1 VSQPR
6 IAVFARLANGAV
18 KPTRIIAG
26 QGTRL
31 GRTIHGIGYNPLRD
45 EIITVNPLA
54 AAILA
59 FRGAAEGEEAP
70 LRVIQGTNT
79 HLILPH
85 AVSLDPQNKEI
96 IVGDRESQVVVFS
109 DTADGNP
116 APLRLLRGP
125 KTKLAFVVGTAVDP
139 ERNLLFVANTGPGA
153 TGILIFNR
161 TDSGDVAPRGMLS
174 GPKTGLTYPWE
185 VRVFG
190 DKLFVAGT
198 NSSYRMP
205 YDRGELHPRTD
216 LTSVPQSPWSS
227 DTLGFIGVW
236 NITDC
241 GDVPPRAIIKGAV
254 SGLIHPTG
262 VVLDPVHGEIY
273 ASDSV
278 RNGIFTY
285 LIPDLF
291 KPAPGP

>member
-1 VSQPR
+1 MKP
-6 IAVFARLANGAV
+6 ARV
-18 KPTRIIAG
+18 IAG

-31 GRTIHGIGYNPLRD
+31 GRTIHGIAYNDVRD

-54 AAILA
+54 AAVLA
-59 FRGAAEGEEAP
+59 FRGDAEGEAAP
-70 LRVIQGTNT
+70 LRVIQGPRTRF
-79 HLILPH
+79 ILPH
-85 AVSLDPQNKEI
+85 AVSIDPQNREI
-96 IVGDRESQVVVFS
+96 IVGDRESQIVVFP
-109 DTADGNP
+109 DTADGNVTP
-116 APLRLLRGP
+116 TRVLRGP

-139 ERNLLFVANTGPGA
+139 VRNLLFVANTGPGA
-153 TGILIFNR
+153 TGVLIFDR
-161 TDSGDVAPRGMLS
+161 TATGDVPPRGMIS

-198 NSSYRMP
+198 KSTYRMP
-205 YDRGELHPRTD
+205 YDRGELHPRAD
-216 LTSVPQSPWSS
+216 LASVPASPWSS

-241 GDVPPRAIIKGAV
+241 GDVPPREIIRGPV

-262 VVLDPVHGEIY
+262 LAIDPAHAELY

-278 RNGIFTY
+278 KNGVFAY
-285 LIPDLF
+285 LVPNF
-291 KPAPGP
+291 FR